1 MSSCTMSQLSSEL
14 EIEQDLGNTEKILEL
29 EKKMNEILNFVKG
42 GILELLNEADQNLRP
57 SNTVLR

>member
-1 MSSCTMSQLSSEL
+1 
-14 EIEQDLGNTEKILEL
+14 
-29 EKKMNEILNFVKG
+29 MNEILNFVKG